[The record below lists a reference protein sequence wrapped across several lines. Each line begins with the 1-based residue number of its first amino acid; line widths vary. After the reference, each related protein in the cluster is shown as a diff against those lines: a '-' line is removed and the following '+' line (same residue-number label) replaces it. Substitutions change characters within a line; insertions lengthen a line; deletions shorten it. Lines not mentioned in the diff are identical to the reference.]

1 MSADMMDS
9 DTTRARAL
17 AQHLAAKILAI
28 RDKHARGRP
37 AMARYSVFIR
47 TPKGY
52 THASTIEAPALSYA
66 CHQFIK
72 AWFSRTTTCTVVMRA
87 PCGRR
92 FRYAD
97 ALAVAEGA
105 HV

>member
-1 MSADMMDS
+1 MTDN
-9 DTTRARAL
+9 TRTL
-17 AQHLAAKILAI
+17 AQAQHIAAKLLAL
-28 RDKHARGRP
+28 RNKHTARKP
-37 AMARYSVFIR
+37 EMARYSVFIR
-47 TPKGY
+47 TPRGY
-52 THASTIEAPALSYA
+52 IHASTIEVLTLQGA
-66 CHQFIK
+66 CQQFIK

>member
-1 MSADMMDS
+1 
-9 DTTRARAL
+9 
-17 AQHLAAKILAI
+17 
-28 RDKHARGRP
+28 
-37 AMARYSVFIR
+37 MARYSVFIE
-47 TPKGY
+47 TPRGDVEQLP
-52 THASTIEAPALSYA
+52 IESPALREA
-66 CHQFIK
+66 CLQFIR

-97 ALAVAEGA
+97 ALAVVDGA